1 MTADKRVV
9 FLLSS
14 IERLTYMRVRVWG
27 IWRSGK
33 IYLWKFQRDQK
44 SGQYV
49 LLLSGA
55 YRKTIQRA
63 RARFLHRT
71 ERKKNEKLIVRR
83 EIADSFKILRWEI
96 ECFASHSLWSQM
108 YDWYIM
114 MIHINFLLTVR
125 KVTSKMPRESQNYD
139 IQNNNS
145 LLCWISSRS
154 YRNMTKEV
162 YHSQY
167 FW

>member
-71 ERKKNEKLIVRR
+71 ERKKNEKLIEAERNRR
-83 EIADSFKILRWEI
+83 F
-96 ECFASHSLWSQM
+96 
-108 YDWYIM
+108 
-114 MIHINFLLTVR
+114 
-125 KVTSKMPRESQNYD
+125 
-139 IQNNNS
+139 IQNS
-145 LLCWISSRS
+145 PM
-154 YRNMTKEV
+154 RNRMFCKPQLVITNVRLVHCDDPYKLSFNCSES
-162 YHSQY
+162 H
-167 FW
+167 F